1 MNNNN
6 NKITFKENL
15 ENPKLGYYMYKG
27 IFVFLYL
34 IEQ

>member
-1 MNNNN
+1 MNNNK

-15 ENPKLGYYMYKG
+15 KNPKLGYYMYKDV
-27 IFVFLYL
+27 FVFLYL